1 MGTNRITTFLLG
13 PEFSWLLMY
22 GLALL
27 LVAPNH
33 PPTEAGNMRLE
44 SLAWYV
50 LFAAIILSFAPLYWS
65 QSGLGWWMLR
75 IGIAGLIG
83 ITSVATAF
91 CSAIDYNDSRNSGV
105 GTLWIMLVIFGA
117 FFLFLGM
124 IGVSLYIKFRS

>member
-1 MGTNRITTFLLG
+1 MNTNRITTFLLG
-13 PEFSWLLMY
+13 PELSWLLMY

-27 LVAPNH
+27 LVAPNQ
-33 PPTEAGNMRLE
+33 PPTEAGNVRLE

-65 QSGLGWWMLR
+65 QSSLGWSMLR

-83 ITSVATAF
+83 IASVATTF

-105 GTLWIMLVIFGA
+105 GTLWMMLVIFGVL
-117 FFLFLGM
+117 FLFLAM
-124 IGVSLYIKFRS
+124 IVVSLYVKFRS